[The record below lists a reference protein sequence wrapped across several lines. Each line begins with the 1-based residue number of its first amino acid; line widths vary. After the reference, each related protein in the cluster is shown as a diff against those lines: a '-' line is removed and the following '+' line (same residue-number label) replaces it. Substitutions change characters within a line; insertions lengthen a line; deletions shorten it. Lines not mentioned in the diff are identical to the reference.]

1 MGVNDIK
8 HSEEISIFKNL
19 MKRKHENEDDVDLAR
34 LRDNLH
40 EQYKNKYT
48 DHDSDADD
56 E

>member
-1 MGVNDIK
+1 MGVNDTK

-40 EQYKNKYT
+40 EQYKNKYA